1 MSHVE
6 STKLPDVDKEQ
17 SSRSADL
24 QVEVDRLRQQLVDR
38 DSRIMTLED
47 VRLSLEKQLRCQ
59 VAEISVCVYM

>member
-1 MSHVE
+1 VSHVE